1 MKKKKPWNVTL
12 VCIIIAM
19 ILIATSIFL
28 PWYYQS
34 HERIHQSGG
43 PIIRSNYQPRGLNGV
58 FEFGDDS
65 TSFIESYSEH
75 EDNLPKVVLVFRIIL
90 SILLIV
96 LFALFLLLIT
106 LLLHKYKKVERKK
119 MGKTLVIGALVL
131 TLSAPIFLA
140 IAIPQAF
147 ESDVEDYE
155 YYEGE
160 EKSPLNSFFGE
171 ITYENEDEKKYTDK
185 WGPSYGWFTAFF
197 AFIFIFI
204 AFTNLKKI
212 YKNNTNNL

>member
-1 MKKKKPWNVTL
+1 
-12 VCIIIAM
+12 M

-28 PWYYQS
+28 PWYFQS

-43 PIIRSNYQPRGLNGV
+43 PNIRSEYQPRGLRGI
-58 FEFGDDS
+58 FEFGDDRAS
-65 TSFIESYSEH
+65 SIESYSEH
-75 EDNLPKVVLVFRIIL
+75 VENLPKVVLVFRIIL
-90 SILLIV
+90 SILLIT

-119 MGKTLVIGALVL
+119 MGKTLVIGALIL

-140 IAIPQAF
+140 IVIPPAF

-160 EKSPLNSFFGE
+160 EKSPFNSFFGE
-171 ITYENEDEKKYTDK
+171 ITYENEDEVKYTDK
-185 WGPSYGWFTAFF
+185 WGPSFGWFTAFI
-197 AFIFIFI
+197 AFIFVLI
-204 AFTNLKKI
+204 AFINIKKI
-212 YKNNTNNL
+212 YKK